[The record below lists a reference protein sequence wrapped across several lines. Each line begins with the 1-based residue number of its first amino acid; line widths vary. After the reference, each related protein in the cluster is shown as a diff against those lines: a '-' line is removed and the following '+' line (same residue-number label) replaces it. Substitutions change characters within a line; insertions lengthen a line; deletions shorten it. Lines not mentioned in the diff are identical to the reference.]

1 MIARL
6 NYYIQSFVIN
16 KSNVQTTISYYSKE
30 ICIYSLQLFKIQ
42 SRQKQKAKRAL
53 RNNRPP
59 HKTQLKY
66 KIQSKSYMAKY
77 VFVYTPDVILL
88 GYLP

>member
-16 KSNVQTTISYYSKE
+16 NPTYRRLYLTTLKKFVFIVFNYSKFFN
-30 ICIYSLQLFKIQ
+30 QQDK
-42 SRQKQKAKRAL
+42 KATVQ
-53 RNNRPP
+53 N
-59 HKTQLKY
+59 TIIKY

-77 VFVYTPDVILL
+77 VFVYTPDMR